1 MIEFNN
7 LAQFLDHGWSCIN
20 RSVAD
25 TKSPGRYPTLATVSK
40 DLLPET
46 RTVVLRKANR
56 STSVLE
62 IHTDTQ
68 TEKVNALRQNPNASL
83 HMWLPKRRLQIRIN
97 VIVKIQTGSIIKKRW
112 EEVPQ
117 KSRVSYGTIPTS
129 GSAIKEPL
137 AYDQTP
143 SMERFAVLEC
153 NVEKIELLHLGKN
166 HTRAVYQAI
175 TNWTGAWLAP

>member
-20 RSVAD
+20 RGVAD

-56 STSVLE
+56 STSILE
-62 IHTDTQ
+62 IHTDTR

-83 HMWLPKRRLQIRIN
+83 HMWIPNRRLQIRIS
-97 VIVKIQTGSIIKKRW
+97 VIVKIQTGSTIKKRW

-117 KSRVSYGTIPTS
+117 KSRVSYGTLPPS

-137 AYDQTP
+137 AYDQMP
-143 SMERFAVLEC
+143 SMESFAVLEC
-153 NVEKIELLHLGKN
+153 KIGKIELLHLGKN
-166 HTRAVYQAI
+166 HMRAVYQASSHWAG
-175 TNWTGAWLAP
+175 TWLVP

>member
-7 LAQFLDHGWSCIN
+7 LIQFLDHGWSCIN
-20 RSVAD
+20 RGVAD

-56 STSVLE
+56 STSILE
-62 IHTDTQ
+62 IHTDTR
-68 TEKVNALRQNPNASL
+68 TKKVDALRQNPNGSL
-83 HMWLPKRRLQIRIN
+83 LMWLPKRRLQIRIN
-97 VIVKIQTGSIIKKRW
+97 VIIKIQTGSIVKKRW

-117 KSRVSYGTIPTS
+117 KSRVSYGTIPPS

-137 AYDQTP
+137 AYDQMP

-153 NVEKIELLHLGKN
+153 KMGKIELLHLGKN
-166 HTRAVYQAI
+166 HTRAVYRASSD
-175 TNWTGAWLAP
+175 WTGTWLVP

>member
-25 TKSPGRYPTLATVSK
+25 TKSPGRYPTLATVSE

-56 STSVLE
+56 STSILE
-62 IHTDTQ
+62 IHTDTR
-68 TEKVNALRQNPNASL
+68 TEKVNALRQNSNGSL
-83 HMWLPKRRLQIRIN
+83 HMWLPKRRLQIRIS
-97 VIVKIQTGSIIKKRW
+97 VFVRIQTGSIIKKRW

-117 KSRVSYGTIPTS
+117 KSRVSYGTIPPS
-129 GSAIKEPL
+129 GSVIKEPL

-153 NVEKIELLHLGKN
+153 NVGKIELLHLGKN

-175 TNWTGAWLAP
+175 SDWTGTWLAP

>member
-25 TKSPGRYPTLATVSK
+25 TKSPGRYPTLATVSE

-56 STSVLE
+56 STSILE
-62 IHTDTQ
+62 IHTDTR
-68 TEKVNALRQNPNASL
+68 TEKVNALRQNSNGSL
-83 HMWLPKRRLQIRIN
+83 HMWLPKRRLQIRIS
-97 VIVKIQTGSIIKKRW
+97 VFVRIQTGSIIKKRW

-117 KSRVSYGTIPTS
+117 KSRVSYGTIPPS
-129 GSAIKEPL
+129 GSVIKGPL

-143 SMERFAVLEC
+143 SMEHFAVLEC
-153 NVEKIELLHLGKN
+153 NVGKIELLHLGKN

-175 TNWTGAWLAP
+175 SDWTGTWLAP